1 MDLRKFCFKLL
12 AVTMILSTSLTTGCH
27 KKEVL
32 PQPEFPLSEKT
43 LMELVQAQGLDWTL
57 GQSGQAELADSKSAY
72 GLIRPETEKDFSTV
86 MVTSA
91 RSDKI
96 GRYLSAVLVISRDE
110 LQWPLEEPHSWSDW
124 KELLQLSAR
133 LYGGFEDDEA
143 IYRACSE
150 TELSVEETLLWD
162 GALTGGYCRISTS
175 APIQDWSPY
184 VGGKLVFYIYVDIF
198 ESTDAYHIFSQEYV

>member
-1 MDLRKFCFKLL
+1 MNLRKFCFKPL
-12 AVTMILSTSLTTGCH
+12 AVAMILSAALSTGCQ

-32 PQPEFPLSEKT
+32 PQPEFPLSDEA
-43 LMELVQAQGLDWTL
+43 LMDIVRAQGLDWTL
-57 GQSGQAELADSKSAY
+57 GQSEQAESKSAY

-86 MVTSA
+86 VVTSA
-91 RSDKI
+91 QSDKI

-124 KELLQLSAR
+124 KELFQLSAR

-150 TELSVEETLLWD
+150 TELSAEETLLWD
-162 GALTGGYCRISTS
+162 GALTGGYCRVSTS
-175 APIQDWSPY
+175 TPIQDWSPY
-184 VGGKLVFYIYVDIF
+184 VGGKLVFHIYVDIF
-198 ESTDAYHIFSQEYV
+198 ESLEAYRMFSQEYA